1 MLFWSIGDAVFE
13 HFRWWKRILP
23 NTIPYAVLEHALCCF
38 GAFLSWGWWIPQSGM
53 VHSSVGNGAFLSWGC
68 WIPTFHD
75 LGNVISTRLTHANI
89 SVRQWNLRARDE
101 DVIDWRNTSP
111 TISLNDGS
119 NRHARSRC
127 TSSTNRGESPN
138 K

>member
-1 MLFWSIGDAVFE
+1 MLFWRIGDAVFE
-13 HFRWWKRILP
+13 HFRWWKRILQ

-75 LGNVISTRLTHANI
+75 LGNLISVRSTHVNI
-89 SVRQWNLRARDE
+89 SVRHRNTSSRDE
-101 DVIDWRNTSP
+101 DLIDWRSNRHTISHTTSC
-111 TISLNDGS
+111 TTSQTTRHTTSHAISLND
-119 NRHARSRC
+119 
-127 TSSTNRGESPN
+127 
-138 K
+138 